1 MLEATAGLGPDVEN
15 KIVVFE
21 RRGLA
26 RSAGYRLEDWNERG
40 DGFLK
45 IIDELRKILLPHYVV
60 HDDVIFRAE
69 DFEIFFG
76 EIGNL
81 AGNRRRYRSLAPE
94 MWWPRCAPCRWQ
106 RASRWGLRSKAWLR
120 DPFRRRCTS
129 KRKGRR

>member
-76 EIGNL
+76 EIGNFQWAIGEGIVVWRL
-81 AGNRRRYRSLAPE
+81 KCGGRGVLHAGGNAPAAGGCD
-94 MWWPRCAPCRWQ
+94 RKRGCAILSADDVHPN
-106 RASRWGLRSKAWLR
+106 G
-120 DPFRRRCTS
+120 
-129 KRKGRR
+129 